1 MERIPSRTRCGECQS
16 RVVGTFC
23 ELDDR
28 NLGILD
34 RGKSFHTYKKGQVI
48 FHEGTPAL
56 GVYCLRSGRVKAS
69 CASGGGKTHILRI
82 HVPGALL
89 GLEDLFAGKVH
100 TTTAET
106 LEEGTAC
113 FVDRSLVLEIF
124 AHQPRA
130 AQAIASELARLAQ
143 RSQRERTELTLGG
156 VREKVARVLLD
167 LARHHGNTQE
177 KGVLIDVDLTREEIA
192 AMAGTAV
199 ETTIRQISAFR
210 DEGIL
215 ASSGPGLIVLDAS
228 RLAQAA
234 RAQGQG
240 NSHS

>member
-1 MERIPSRTRCGECQS
+1 MERMPSRTRCQDCQS

-28 NLGILD
+28 NLAILD
-34 RGKSFHTYKKGQVI
+34 RGKSHHSYKRGQI
-48 FHEGTPAL
+48 LFHEGTPAL

-89 GLEDLFAGKVH
+89 GLEDLFAGKQH
-100 TTTAET
+100 STTAEM

-113 FVDRSLVLEIF
+113 FVDRSLVYEIF
-124 AHQPRA
+124 SRQPRA
-130 AQAIASELARLAQ
+130 AQAIAAELARLAQ
-143 RSQRERTELTLGG
+143 RSERERTELTLGG
-156 VREKVARVLLD
+156 VREKVARVILD
-167 LARHHGNTQE
+167 LARHHGNSLQQ
-177 KGVLIDVDLTREEIA
+177 GVRISVDLTREEIA

-210 DEGIL
+210 EEGIL
-215 ASSGPGLIVLDAS
+215 ASGHDLIVLDAA

-234 RAQGQG
+234 RDQGKAEA
-240 NSHS
+240 